1 MNVRTANVETGAA
14 AADEATA
21 FSLSRTSWGAIWAG
35 FFVALGVELILT
47 TLMIGIFASFVHPG
61 GGTPSGM
68 SFGIGIAIWF
78 FLQTLGAYYVGGW
91 AAGRLARKPDGLW
104 NAMHSFAVWGI
115 TTAVMMYLLV
125 SAAGTA
131 FNGTMDLVRTGLG
144 MANTAV
150 TATHASGAAVAP
162 GHTVSP
168 GAATQ
173 ALGNAA
179 KTAGS
184 TAVAI
189 ATWIPIYLFI
199 TFACAIGTAML
210 GGFIST
216 PGDWRGRRRMT
227 HGTT

>member
-21 FSLSRTSWGAIWAG
+21 FNLSRTSWGAIWAG
-35 FFVALGVELILT
+35 FFVALGVEFILT
-47 TLMIGIFASFVHPG
+47 ALMIGIFASFVHPG
-61 GGTPSGM
+61 GGTPSGL

-91 AAGRLARKPDGLW
+91 VAGRLARKPDGLW

-115 TTAVMMYLLV
+115 TTAVMLYLLV
-125 SAAGTA
+125 AAAGTA

-144 MANTAV
+144 MANTAA
-150 TATHASGAAVAP
+150 TATRSTGVATTP
-162 GHTVSP
+162 GQTTSP
-168 GAATQ
+168 AAATQ

-179 KTAGS
+179 KRAGS

-210 GGFIST
+210 GGLVST
-216 PGDWRGRRRMT
+216 PGDWAGRHRMT